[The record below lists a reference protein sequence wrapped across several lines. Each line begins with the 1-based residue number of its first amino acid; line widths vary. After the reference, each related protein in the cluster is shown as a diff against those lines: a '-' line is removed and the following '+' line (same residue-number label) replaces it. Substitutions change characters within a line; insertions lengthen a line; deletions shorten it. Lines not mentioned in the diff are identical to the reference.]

1 MAPLNAGVIAMLKT
15 LTREIALSIQ
25 AKNGASIAVLAWLG
39 IMALALLTAFVFL
52 CVGGYDWFAAQ
63 FGNIIA
69 ALIMTGI
76 FVAIGIVAAVVSAL
90 SRRRV
95 RERAIL
101 ARAAKA
107 HSPSWL
113 LDPKIL
119 GVAVEAGRTIGWQ
132 RLVPVALLGFMAAQ
146 WAREYRDRGREQV

>member
-1 MAPLNAGVIAMLKT
+1 MLKT
-15 LTREIALSIQ
+15 LTREITLSIQ
-25 AKNGASIAVLAWLG
+25 AKNGASVAVMVWLG
-39 IMALALLTAFVFL
+39 IMAVALLTAFVFL
-52 CVGGYDWFAAQ
+52 CVSGYDWFAVQ
-63 FGNIIA
+63 FGSVFA

-76 FVAIGIVAAVVSAL
+76 FVVVAIVAAIVSAL
-90 SRRRV
+90 IRRRV

-107 HSPSWL
+107 HSPPWL

-119 GVAVEAGRTIGWQ
+119 GVVVEAGRTIGWQ

-146 WAREYRDRGREQV
+146 WAREHRDQGRKNL

>member
-1 MAPLNAGVIAMLKT
+1 MLKT
-15 LTREIALSIQ
+15 LTREITLSIQ
-25 AKNGASIAVLAWLG
+25 AKNGASVAVMVWLC
-39 IMALALLTAFVFL
+39 IMAVALLTAFVFL
-52 CVGGYDWFAAQ
+52 CVSGYDWFAVQ
-63 FGNIIA
+63 FGSVFA

-76 FVAIGIVAAVVSAL
+76 FVVIAIVAAIVSAL
-90 SRRRV
+90 IRRRV

-107 HSPSWL
+107 HSPPWL

-119 GVAVEAGRTIGWQ
+119 GVVVEAGRTIGWQ

-146 WAREYRDRGREQV
+146 WAREYRDQGRKNL

>member
-1 MAPLNAGVIAMLKT
+1 MLKT
-15 LTREIALSIQ
+15 LMHELTLSIQ
-25 AKNGASIAVLAWLG
+25 AKNGASVAVMVWLG

-52 CVGGYDWFAAQ
+52 CVAGYDWFAVQ
-63 FGNIIA
+63 FGSVFA
-69 ALIMTGI
+69 ALIMTAI
-76 FVAIGIVAAVVSAL
+76 FAVIGGVAALVGAL
-90 SRRRV
+90 VRRRV

-119 GVAVEAGRTIGWQ
+119 GVAMEAGRTIGWQ
-132 RLVPVALLGFMAAQ
+132 RLVPVVLLGFVAAQ
-146 WAREYRDRGREQV
+146 WARDYRDQGRQRS